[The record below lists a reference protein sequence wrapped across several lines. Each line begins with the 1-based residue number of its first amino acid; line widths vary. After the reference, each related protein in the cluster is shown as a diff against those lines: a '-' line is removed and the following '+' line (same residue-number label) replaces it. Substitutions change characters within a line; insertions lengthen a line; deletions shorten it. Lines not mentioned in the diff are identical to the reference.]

1 MSDDIGADSTLERE
15 IAPILSIGDAFP
27 KILITR
33 TRHEPHTR
41 EGVLVLNFARWLLGG
56 LFVPA
61 RETPSPCGRPVVS
74 D

>member
-1 MSDDIGADSTLERE
+1 MSDDIGADSTLERG

-41 EGVLVLNFARWLLGG
+41 EGVLVL
-56 LFVPA
+56 FVPA